1 MWKLATLLSPEDNAM
16 ECVRM
21 AVMWGFA
28 RLLCAIGV
36 HLSFTSPYEGGGD
49 YRDDLTGEI
58 VRLLS

>member
-1 MWKLATLLSPEDNAM
+1 MCGRGALATLLSPEDNAM

-36 HLSFTSPYEGGGD
+36 HPSFTSHYEGGGGNIGM
-49 YRDDLTGEI
+49 T
-58 VRLLS
+58 